1 MRSKAISMTTI
12 DIAMTAWYDLPYIR
26 EIVDE
31 QHENVSMKPSFGFAF
46 SKDYFKQSLGKK

>member
-1 MRSKAISMTTI
+1 MVR
-12 DIAMTAWYDLPYIR
+12 LPYIR

-31 QHENVSMKPSFGFAF
+31 QHENVSMKPRFGFAF